1 MAVVVVPAV
10 LRRLGG
16 LGMGVVAMLVVRL
29 VLVAHLDPVPPAAVR
44 GLSAAEPV

>member
-1 MAVVVVPAV
+1 VPAV

-29 VLVAHLDPVPPAAVR
+29 VLVAHLDPVPPAAVSR
-44 GLSAAEPV
+44 SFCGRTGIT